1 MFQSM
6 KEFIV
11 NIERT
16 IRETTSTIIK
26 ANTKEEAHDMAID
39 FAINAKDGEYSGRK
53 TEYRTHIEEV
63 PNDYIDRYGNPYD
76 CEDENACW
84 PAGGGLHK
92 DCEYN
97 ADALYAYYVVKSR
110 EKIEE
115 YLTSKGFKLLL
126 GMVDFQEWA
135 KGNTRITFECYDNGA
150 HLWAYLHTEVVDA

>member
-1 MFQSM
+1 M

-63 PNDYIDRYGNPYD
+63 PNDYIDQYGNPYD

-97 ADALYAYYVVKSR
+97 ADALYAYYTLGDR
-110 EKIEE
+110 YKIAD
-115 YLTSKGFKLLL
+115 YLLSKGFKEILH
-126 GMVDFQEWA
+126 GDDEEVWV
-135 KGNTRITFECYDNGA
+135 KGNTEVTYECYDKGA
-150 HLWAYLHTEVVDA
+150 HHWDYMHTELV